1 MNASTS
7 KNASLRRQPKQK
19 RSQQR
24 VERILEAAA
33 EVFAEVGYEAATTH
47 AIASRAKTAIGSLYQ
62 FFPDKLA
69 IFHALEE
76 RHMEQVTAI
85 HAQLITP
92 QMAQLPLEQ
101 MIQQLVET
109 FAVYFEQPGPKVVY
123 IQYFVAP
130 EMFKYFGDHFT
141 QGLIQEFASYLR
153 WRNPALSEEKGK
165 LLAEVCLQ
173 CYNSLLLAALRSDRI
188 HRKQLY
194 EEIQELLVAYLQP
207 YVGDNLLPYKA
218 QGFDGQCT
226 PDVLFQKYQLSIRQ
240 RQALTFAIEHGG
252 LTIQNFKEIC
262 PEPSRR
268 TLQRELRVMV
278 EQGLLVPEGETNRL
292 YYRLNPLQP
301 ELATTCDKIES
312 TQAISQN
319 PNVALLH

>member
-19 RSQQR
+19 RSQHR

-33 EVFAEVGYEAATTH
+33 EVFAEMGYQAATTH
-47 AIASRAKTAIGSLYQ
+47 AIAARAKTAIGSLYQ

-85 HAQLITP
+85 HAKLMTP

-109 FAVYFEQPGPKVVY
+109 FAVYFEHPGPKVVY

-130 EMFKYFGDHFT
+130 EMFKYFDDSFT
-141 QGLIQEFASYLR
+141 QGLIQEFASHLR
-153 WRNPALSEEKGK
+153 LRNPALSRSKSQ

-173 CYNSLLLAALRSDRI
+173 CYNSLLLVALRSDRT
-188 HRKQLY
+188 HRTQLY
-194 EEIQELLVAYLQP
+194 EEVRELLVAYLRP
-207 YVGDNLLPYKA
+207 YVGDEFLSNTA
-218 QGFDGQCT
+218 QALGRKCSA
-226 PDVLFQKYQLSIRQ
+226 DVLFQKYQLSHRQ
-240 RQALTFAIEHGG
+240 QQALTFAIEHGG
-252 LTIQNFKEIC
+252 LTIQNFEEIC

-278 EQGLLVPEGETNRL
+278 EKGLLLPEGETNRL
-292 YYRLNPLQP
+292 YYRLNLLRGK
-301 ELATTCDKIES
+301 LATTYDK
-312 TQAISQN
+312 
-319 PNVALLH
+319 

>member
-1 MNASTS
+1 MNTSTS
-7 KNASLRRQPKQK
+7 KNTSLRRQPKQK

-47 AIASRAKTAIGSLYQ
+47 AIATRAKTAIGSLYQ

-85 HAQLITP
+85 HAKLMTP
-92 QMAQLPLEQ
+92 QVAQLPLEQ
-101 MIQQLVET
+101 MIQQIVET
-109 FAVYFEQPGPKVVY
+109 FALYFEHPGPKIVY

-130 EMFKYFGDHFT
+130 EMFKYFDEDFT
-141 QGLIQEFASYLR
+141 QSLIQQFASYLR
-153 WRNPALSEEKGK
+153 LRNPTLSRSKSQ

-173 CYNSLLLAALRSDRI
+173 CYNSLLLVALRSDRT

-194 EEIQELLVAYLQP
+194 EEIRELLVAYLRP
-207 YVGDNLLPYKA
+207 YVGDEFLSNTVQAPSGKCSLN
-218 QGFDGQCT
+218 
-226 PDVLFQKYQLSIRQ
+226 VLFQKYQLSHRQ
-240 RQALTFAIEHGG
+240 QQALTFAIEHGG
-252 LTIQNFKEIC
+252 LTIQKFQEIC

-278 EQGLLVPEGETNRL
+278 EKGLLLHEGETNRL
-292 YYRLNPLQP
+292 YYRLNLQ
-301 ELATTCDKIES
+301 
-312 TQAISQN
+312 
-319 PNVALLH
+319 

>member
-1 MNASTS
+1 MTTSTS

-47 AIASRAKTAIGSLYQ
+47 AIASRAGTAIGSLYQ

-85 HAQLITP
+85 HAKLMTP

-109 FAVYFEQPGPKVVY
+109 FAVYFEHPGPKVVY

-130 EMFKYFGDHFT
+130 EMFKYFDNSFT
-141 QGLIQEFASYLR
+141 QGLIHELASFLR
-153 WRNPALSEEKGK
+153 LRNPALSQEKSE
-165 LLAEVCLQ
+165 LLAEVCIQ
-173 CYNSLLLAALRSDRI
+173 SYNSLLLVALRSDYPRGSAKGDRT

-194 EEIQELLVAYLQP
+194 EEVRELLVAYLQP
-207 YVGDNLLPYKA
+207 YVGDELLSNTA
-218 QGFDGQCT
+218 QTPRECT
-226 PDVLFQKYQLSIRQ
+226 PDVLFQKYQLSDRQ

-252 LTIQNFKEIC
+252 LTIQNFEEIC
-262 PEPSRR
+262 PRPSRR

-278 EQGLLVPEGETNRL
+278 EKGLLLPEGETNRL
-292 YYRLNPLQP
+292 YYRLNPIRVK
-301 ELATTCDKIES
+301 LATTRDNFRAAGS
-312 TQAISQN
+312 S
-319 PNVALLH
+319 